1 MTHWARRPTGCGT
14 VRRTG
19 KVASSLRA
27 EHRPGGGMQEAR
39 SPGGPE
45 CRREGCRF
53 LAWTRSVWQP
63 SQDRK
68 EALGLQAG
76 ERMHGGADHQSTGVE
91 AGVRGRGAC
100 EGPSTWKG
108 GRQTRRQRCPACLT
122 GRSKGGN
129 EDGRAGTGS
138 STWEFEHEARRPV
151 GADGCR
157 LGARTP
163 EAPGSCCHCS
173 HWLMVSPRLA
183 KGLGFLCGYA
193 LGLCRRL
200 H

>member
-1 MTHWARRPTGCGT
+1 MEGCYKTQQKLVRASKDSHCADTKCFLVGEAQEMTRWARRPTGCGT

-45 CRREGCRF
+45 CGREECRF

-76 ERMHGGADHQSTGVE
+76 ERTHGGADHQSTGVE

-129 EDGRAGTGS
+129 EDGRAGSGS
-138 STWEFEHEARRPV
+138 KH
-151 GADGCR
+151 
-157 LGARTP
+157 LGIRTP
-163 EAPGSCCHCS
+163 GAEASGC
-173 HWLMVSPRLA
+173 
-183 KGLGFLCGYA
+183 
-193 LGLCRRL
+193 
-200 H
+200 